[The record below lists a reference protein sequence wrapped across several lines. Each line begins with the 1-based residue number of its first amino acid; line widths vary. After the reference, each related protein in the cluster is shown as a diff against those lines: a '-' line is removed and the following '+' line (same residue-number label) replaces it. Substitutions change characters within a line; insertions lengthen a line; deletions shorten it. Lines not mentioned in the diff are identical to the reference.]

1 MRHTCQYISETY
13 LSHTRPEKYPL
24 KDSELILLVA
34 EKTTILEDLRD

>member
-1 MRHTCQYISETY
+1 MRLTCKYASEK

-24 KDSELILLVA
+24 KDSELILSVA